1 MKIWASIWKFVI
13 WKWNVVFE
21 NKVSENKVFE
31 NVVFDNVVC
40 SILGD
45 AAKPFTIY
53 RQHIGWVQ
61 HEDGSNNN
69 W

>member
-21 NKVSENKVFE
+21 NKVSDNKVFE
-31 NVVFDNVVC
+31 NVVFDNVVFDNVVC

-53 RQHIGWVQ
+53 RCWVGPAWGWVQ
-61 HEDGSNNN
+61 
-69 W
+69 